1 MLVLSASIDEIKANA
16 GSPVIELFSFDH
28 VFPPSVV
35 SWTFPSSVPTQTMF
49 SSRGDSE
56 IVNIVVLF
64 SAVLLS
70 IVSPPDFS

>member
-1 MLVLSASIDEIKANA
+1 MGSSRRFDGHPTVTQAAFLLVLSASIDEIKANA

-49 SSRGDSE
+49 FVQE
-56 IVNIVVLF
+56 IRK
-64 SAVLLS
+64 
-70 IVSPPDFS
+70 